1 MYTKH
6 DQDSLRIVII
16 WVDDILIA
24 ASNKDIFAQFKEM
37 MKGEFKMKDLGEI
50 SYFLSITFD
59 QRPNEISMDQT
70 RFIIKLL
77 EKFSM
82 SVYKNRSTPCEQK
95 PGDFDNNKKST
106 LKDTERSLVA
116 YFILPWVLDQILLG

>member
-1 MYTKH
+1 
-6 DQDSLRIVII
+6 
-16 WVDDILIA
+16 
-24 ASNKDIFAQFKEM
+24 

-59 QRPNEISMDQT
+59 QRPNEISIDQT
-70 RFIIKLL
+70 RFITNLL

-82 SVYKNRSTPCEQK
+82 SVCKPRSTPCEQK
-95 PGDFDNNKKST
+95 PGDLTTKKKST

-116 YFILPWVLDQILLG
+116 YFILPWVPDQILIG

>member
-6 DQDSLRIVII
+6 DQDGLRIVII

-24 ASNKDIFAQFKEM
+24 ASNKDILAQFKEM

-59 QRPNEISMDQT
+59 QRPNELSMDQT
-70 RFIIKLL
+70 RFITKLL

-82 SVYKNRSTPCEQK
+82 SVYKPRSTPCEHK
-95 PGDFDNNKKST
+95 PGDFDNKEKV
-106 LKDTERSLVA
+106 KPER
-116 YFILPWVLDQILLG
+116 Y